1 MIHSTARDR
10 RVLLDARGPVVSG
23 SPTLFNRFRRL
34 VNEKHPIAGPQAG
47 FARPSTGAE
56 PRRRILEDSSTMES
70 RSPRKRHHP
79 REGDCPF
86 GNPRGWAKPPNVQPV
101 DGFLTGRGR
110 HLARGLS
117 TGERQTCRSGAATRS
132 GARVRRWFPL
142 SGVSSGSPMMMST
155 SQGGRKPAGGRVP
168 SRVKI
173 PDWGWAGHVKG
184 CSWAVRSLSFARGGQ
199 DPPGPLAI
207 ADRSRIVGVLSV

>member
-1 MIHSTARDR
+1 MRPRFQLMIHSTARDR

-47 FARPSTGAE
+47 FDRPSTGAE
-56 PRRRILEDSSTMES
+56 RRRRILEDSSTTES

-117 TGERQTCRSGAATRS
+117 TGARQTCRSGAAA
-132 GARVRRWFPL
+132 GARVRRRLPL
-142 SGVSSGSPMMMST
+142 SGVSSSDSPMMMST
-155 SQGGRKPAGGRVP
+155 SQGGREPAVGRVP

-173 PDWGWAGHVKG
+173 PD
-184 CSWAVRSLSFARGGQ
+184 
-199 DPPGPLAI
+199 
-207 ADRSRIVGVLSV
+207 